1 MHFPLFN
8 SNAAVV
14 VLTHMLLLG
23 FFSCLFLFLDFQQN
37 RNRSSTFS
45 STDKEKKQL
54 GQFSKTRVSVIQ
66 MAEATGVR
74 ITEVFVRQQLCHSVL
89 VVVVVLHC

>member
-14 VLTHMLLLG
+14 VLTHMLHLG
-23 FFSCLFLFLDFQQN
+23 FFSCLFLVLDLQQN
-37 RNRSSTFS
+37 RNGSSTFS
-45 STDKEKKQL
+45 SSKKL

-74 ITEVFVRQQLCHSVL
+74 ITEVFVRQQLCQSVL